1 MLFDSL
7 FSINEQQKAKAWS
20 DFFKELKKD
29 MKEIYNRFGGNA
41 EWTTFLTRFSNDLSR
56 ASNYAEFK
64 TLQSIYSKELE
75 ELQQTIT
82 TDKTQQQLLE
92 QDNIDFE
99 LQSALQNDL
108 KDLEHSRDNKN
119 KDDEE
124 QTIQKSFEQDLD
136 DLQNDNLDLEIK
148 EFINKQDDDKDYQNK
163 EQYEKQLN
171 TETKENIREN
181 SKNSHLIPI
190 TNLKNFLHNRRENFK
205 VTQQDLPSEKQK
217 KYSDKLFKKELLE
230 YAKHNM
236 SAKELQVLAIL
247 VNKKPSAMNTKHK
260 EFLNEVLM
268 TALINNKN
276 LKENGPIK
284 LALTYNIQ
292 NSKANQ
298 TPYSIFNDQKENHI
312 PPLNEEQHKILQNA
326 IANNEI
332 DKRSLG
338 VWKFNGE
345 NQNNL
350 TQNNANVNN
359 MVKNTTSDNLIKDNN
374 IKQNNIIEND
384 NVKNNNDSSFLDD
397 EPIDFNQ
404 GDHSVDF
411 NSKKSVKNNTEK
423 KPLSPKLQAF
433 ENKSKQN
440 IQNALT
446 KSKELKNNQSLAND
460 GMFIPMEMSF

>member
-20 DFFKELKKD
+20 DFFRELKKD

-56 ASNYAEFK
+56 ASNYAEFE

-75 ELQQTIT
+75 ELQQTIA

-92 QDNIDFE
+92 QD
-99 LQSALQNDL
+99 
-108 KDLEHSRDNKN
+108 
-119 KDDEE
+119 EE
-124 QTIQKSFEQDLD
+124 QAIQKSFEQDLD
-136 DLQNDNLDLEIK
+136 DLQNDKLNLEIK
-148 EFINKQDDDKDYQNK
+148 KSINEQDDKDYQNK
-163 EQYEKQLN
+163 EQLS

-205 VTQQDLPSEKQK
+205 ISQQDLPSEKQK
-217 KYSDKLFKKELLE
+217 KYSDQLFKKELLE

-236 SAKELQVLAIL
+236 SAKELQVLAML
-247 VNKKPSAMNTKHK
+247 VNKKPSAMKTKHK
-260 EFLNEVLM
+260 EFLHEVLM

-276 LKENGPIK
+276 LKENDPIK
-284 LALTYNIQ
+284 LALAYNIQ

-298 TPYSIFNDQKENHI
+298 TPYGIFNNQKENHI

-326 IANNEI
+326 IANNEV
-332 DKRSLG
+332 DKRVLG
-338 VWKFNGE
+338 VWKFNSE

-350 TQNNANVNN
+350 TQNNANVNE
-359 MVKNTTSDNLIKDNN
+359 MVKNTTNDNLIKYNS
-374 IKQNNIIEND
+374 IKQNNIIENN
-384 NVKNNNDSSFLDD
+384 NVKNNNDLSFLDD
-397 EPIDFNQ
+397 EPIDFDQ
-404 GDHSVDF
+404 GNHSVDF

-446 KSKELKNNQSLAND
+446 KSKELKNNQRLAND
-460 GMFIPMEMSF
+460 GVSIPMEMSF

>member
-29 MKEIYNRFGGNA
+29 MKEIYNKFGGNA

-56 ASNYAEFK
+56 ASNYAEFE
-64 TLQSIYSKELE
+64 TLKSIYSKELE

-82 TDKTQQQLLE
+82 TSKKQQQLLE

-108 KDLEHSRDNKN
+108 KDL
-119 KDDEE
+119 
-124 QTIQKSFEQDLD
+124 
-136 DLQNDNLDLEIK
+136 
-148 EFINKQDDDKDYQNK
+148 
-163 EQYEKQLN
+163 
-171 TETKENIREN
+171 
-181 SKNSHLIPI
+181 IPI

-205 VTQQDLPSEKQK
+205 ATQQDLPSEKQK

-236 SAKELQVLAIL
+236 SAKELQVLAML
-247 VNKKPSAMNTKHK
+247 VNKKPSAMKTKHK

-276 LKENGPIK
+276 LK
-284 LALTYNIQ
+284 
-292 NSKANQ
+292 
-298 TPYSIFNDQKENHI
+298 FNNQKENHI

-326 IANNEI
+326 IANNEV
-332 DKRSLG
+332 DKRVLG
-338 VWKFNGE
+338 VWKFNSE

-350 TQNNANVNN
+350 TQNNANVNE
-359 MVKNTTSDNLIKDNN
+359 MVKNTTNDSLIKDNN
-374 IKQNNIIEND
+374 IKQNNIIENN
-384 NVKNNNDSSFLDD
+384 NVKNNNDLSFLDD

-404 GDHSVDF
+404 GNHSVDF
-411 NSKKSVKNNTEK
+411 NSKKSVKNNNEK

-460 GMFIPMEMSF
+460 GVSISMEMSF

>member
-20 DFFKELKKD
+20 DFFKQLKKD
-29 MKEIYNRFGGNA
+29 MKEIYNKFGGNA

-56 ASNYAEFK
+56 ASNYAEFE

-92 QDNIDFE
+92 QDNVDFE

-108 KDLEHSRDNKN
+108 KDLEHLS
-119 KDDEE
+119 
-124 QTIQKSFEQDLD
+124 D
-136 DLQNDNLDLEIK
+136 DLQNDKLNLEIK
-148 EFINKQDDDKDYQNK
+148 EFINKQDDKNYQS
-163 EQYEKQLN
+163 EEQLN
-171 TETKENIREN
+171 TETKENIGEN

-190 TNLKNFLHNRRENFK
+190 TNLKNFLHNRRENFRA
-205 VTQQDLPSEKQK
+205 TQQDLPSEKQK

-236 SAKELQVLAIL
+236 SAKELQVLAMM
-247 VNKKPSAMNTKHK
+247 VNKKPSAMKTKHK

-276 LKENGPIK
+276 LKENDPIK
-284 LALTYNIQ
+284 LAITYNIQ

-298 TPYSIFNDQKENHI
+298 TPYGIFNNQKENHI

-326 IANNEI
+326 IANNEV
-332 DKRSLG
+332 DKRVFG
-338 VWKFNGE
+338 VWKFNSE

-350 TQNNANVNN
+350 TQNNANVNE
-359 MVKNTTSDNLIKDNN
+359 MVKNTTNDNLIKDNN
-374 IKQNNIIEND
+374 IKQNNIIDNN
-384 NVKNNNDSSFLDD
+384 NVKNNNDLSFLDD

-404 GDHSVDF
+404 GNHSVDF

-423 KPLSPKLQAF
+423 KPLSPKIQAF

-446 KSKELKNNQSLAND
+446 KSKELKNNQRLAND
-460 GMFIPMEMSF
+460 GVSIPMEMSF

>member
-29 MKEIYNRFGGNA
+29 MKEIYNKFGGNA

-56 ASNYAEFK
+56 ASNYAEFE

-75 ELQQTIT
+75 ELQQTIA

-92 QDNIDFE
+92 QD
-99 LQSALQNDL
+99 
-108 KDLEHSRDNKN
+108 
-119 KDDEE
+119 EE
-124 QTIQKSFEQDLD
+124 QTIQKSFKQDLD
-136 DLQNDNLDLEIK
+136 DLQNDKLNLEIK
-148 EFINKQDDDKDYQNK
+148 EFINKQDDKNYQNK
-163 EQYEKQLN
+163 EQLN

-236 SAKELQVLAIL
+236 SAKELQVLAML
-247 VNKKPSAMNTKHK
+247 VNKKPSAMKTKHK

-276 LKENGPIK
+276 LKENDPIK

-298 TPYSIFNDQKENHI
+298 TPYGIFNDQKENHI
-312 PPLNEEQHKILQNA
+312 LPLNEEQHKILQNA
-326 IANNEI
+326 ITNNEV
-332 DKRSLG
+332 DKRVLG
-338 VWKFNGE
+338 VWKFNSE

-350 TQNNANVNN
+350 TQNNANVNE
-359 MVKNTTSDNLIKDNN
+359 MVKNTTNDKLIKDNS
-374 IKQNNIIEND
+374 IKQNKIIENN
-384 NVKNNNDSSFLDD
+384 NVRNNNDLSFLDD
-397 EPIDFNQ
+397 EPVDFNQ
-404 GDHSVDF
+404 GNHSVDF

-460 GMFIPMEMSF
+460 GVSIPMEMSF

>member
-20 DFFKELKKD
+20 DFFKQLKKD
-29 MKEIYNRFGGNA
+29 MKEIYNKFGGNA

-56 ASNYAEFK
+56 ASNYAEFE

-108 KDLEHSRDNKN
+108 KDLEHLS
-119 KDDEE
+119 
-124 QTIQKSFEQDLD
+124 D
-136 DLQNDNLDLEIK
+136 DLQNDKLNLETK
-148 EFINKQDDDKDYQNK
+148 EFINKQDDKNYQNK
-163 EQYEKQLN
+163 EQLN

-181 SKNSHLIPI
+181 PKNSHLIPI

-205 VTQQDLPSEKQK
+205 ISQQDLPSEKQK
-217 KYSDKLFKKELLE
+217 KYSDQLFKKELLE

-236 SAKELQVLAIL
+236 SAKELQVLAML
-247 VNKKPSAMNTKHK
+247 VNKKPSAMKTKHK
-260 EFLNEVLM
+260 EFLHEVLM

-276 LKENGPIK
+276 LKENDPIK
-284 LALTYNIQ
+284 LALTYNIK
-292 NSKANQ
+292 NSKTNQ
-298 TPYSIFNDQKENHI
+298 TPYSIFNNQKENHI

-326 IANNEI
+326 IINNEV
-332 DKRSLG
+332 DKRALG

-350 TQNNANVNN
+350 TQNNANVNE
-359 MVKNTTSDNLIKDNN
+359 MVKNTTNDNLIKDNS
-374 IKQNNIIEND
+374 IKQNNIIDNN
-384 NVKNNNDSSFLDD
+384 NVKNNNDLSFLDD
-397 EPIDFNQ
+397 EPVDFNQ
-404 GDHSVDF
+404 GNHSVDF

-460 GMFIPMEMSF
+460 GVSIPMEMSF

>member
-29 MKEIYNRFGGNA
+29 MKEIYNKFGGNA

-56 ASNYAEFK
+56 ASNYAEFE

-75 ELQQTIT
+75 ELQQTIA

-92 QDNIDFE
+92 QD
-99 LQSALQNDL
+99 
-108 KDLEHSRDNKN
+108 
-119 KDDEE
+119 EE
-124 QTIQKSFEQDLD
+124 QAIQKSFEQDLD
-136 DLQNDNLDLEIK
+136 DLQNDKLNLEIK
-148 EFINKQDDDKDYQNK
+148 KSINEQDDKDYQHK
-163 EQYEKQLN
+163 EQYKEQLN
-171 TETKENIREN
+171 TEIKENIREN

-205 VTQQDLPSEKQK
+205 ISQQDLPSEKQK
-217 KYSDKLFKKELLE
+217 KYSDQLFKKELLE

-236 SAKELQVLAIL
+236 SAKELQVLAML
-247 VNKKPSAMNTKHK
+247 VNKKPSAMKTKHK
-260 EFLNEVLM
+260 EFLHEVLM

-276 LKENGPIK
+276 LKENDPIK
-284 LALTYNIQ
+284 LALAYNIQ
-292 NSKANQ
+292 NSKSNQ
-298 TPYSIFNDQKENHI
+298 TSYSIFNNQKGNHI

-326 IANNEI
+326 IVNNEV
-332 DKRSLG
+332 DKRALG
-338 VWKFNGE
+338 IWKFNSE

-350 TQNNANVNN
+350 TQNNANVNE
-359 MVKNTTSDNLIKDNN
+359 MVKNTTNDNLIKDNS
-374 IKQNNIIEND
+374 IKQNNIIENN
-384 NVKNNNDSSFLDD
+384 NVKNNNDLSFLDD
-397 EPIDFNQ
+397 EPVDFNQ
-404 GDHSVDF
+404 GNHSVDF

-433 ENKSKQN
+433 ENKSKQD

-446 KSKELKNNQSLAND
+446 KSKELKNNQRLAND
-460 GMFIPMEMSF
+460 GVSIPMEMSF

>member
-7 FSINEQQKAKAWS
+7 FSINEQQKAKAWN
-20 DFFKELKKD
+20 DFFRELKKD
-29 MKEIYNRFGGNA
+29 MKEIYNKFGGNA

-56 ASNYAEFK
+56 ASNYAEFE

-75 ELQQTIT
+75 ELQQTIA

-92 QDNIDFE
+92 QD
-99 LQSALQNDL
+99 
-108 KDLEHSRDNKN
+108 
-119 KDDEE
+119 EE
-124 QTIQKSFEQDLD
+124 QAIQKSFEQDLD
-136 DLQNDNLDLEIK
+136 DLQNDKLNLEIK
-148 EFINKQDDDKDYQNK
+148 KSINEQDDKDYQNK
-163 EQYEKQLN
+163 EQLN
-171 TETKENIREN
+171 TEIKENIRKN
-181 SKNSHLIPI
+181 PKNSHLIPI
-190 TNLKNFLHNRRENFK
+190 TNLKNFLHNRRESFK
-205 VTQQDLPSEKQK
+205 ISQQDLPSEKQK
-217 KYSDKLFKKELLE
+217 KYSDQLFKKELLE

-236 SAKELQVLAIL
+236 SAKELQVLAML
-247 VNKKPSAMNTKHK
+247 VNKKPSAMKTKHK
-260 EFLNEVLM
+260 EFLHEVLM

-276 LKENGPIK
+276 LKENDPIK

-298 TPYSIFNDQKENHI
+298 TPYGIFNNQKENHI

-326 IANNEI
+326 IANNEV
-332 DKRSLG
+332 DKRALG
-338 VWKFNGE
+338 VWKFNSE

-350 TQNNANVNN
+350 TQNNANVNE
-359 MVKNTTSDNLIKDNN
+359 MVKNTTNDNLIKDNN
-374 IKQNNIIEND
+374 IKQNNIIDNN
-384 NVKNNNDSSFLDD
+384 NVKNNNDLSFLDD

-404 GDHSVDF
+404 GNHSVDF
-411 NSKKSVKNNTEK
+411 NGKKSVKNNTEK

-460 GMFIPMEMSF
+460 GVSIPMEMSF

>member
-7 FSINEQQKAKAWS
+7 FSVNEQQKAKAWS
-20 DFFKELKKD
+20 DFFKQLKKD
-29 MKEIYNRFGGNA
+29 MKEIYNKFGGNA

-56 ASNYAEFK
+56 ASNYAEFE

-82 TDKTQQQLLE
+82 TDKMQQQLLE

-108 KDLEHSRDNKN
+108 KDLEHLS
-119 KDDEE
+119 
-124 QTIQKSFEQDLD
+124 D
-136 DLQNDNLDLEIK
+136 DLQNDKLNLEIK
-148 EFINKQDDDKDYQNK
+148 EFINKQDDKNYQNK
-163 EQYEKQLN
+163 EQLN

-236 SAKELQVLAIL
+236 SAKELQVLAML
-247 VNKKPSAMNTKHK
+247 VNKKPSAMKIKHK

-276 LKENGPIK
+276 LKENDPIK
-284 LALTYNIQ
+284 LAITYNIQ

-298 TPYSIFNDQKENHI
+298 TPYGIFNNQKENHI

-326 IANNEI
+326 IANNEV
-332 DKRSLG
+332 DKRVLG
-338 VWKFNGE
+338 VWKFNSE

-350 TQNNANVNN
+350 TQNNANVNE
-359 MVKNTTSDNLIKDNN
+359 MVK
-374 IKQNNIIEND
+374 
-384 NVKNNNDSSFLDD
+384 NVKNNNDLSFLDD

-404 GDHSVDF
+404 GNHSVDF

-446 KSKELKNNQSLAND
+446 KSKELKNNQSLANN
-460 GMFIPMEMSF
+460 GVSIPMEMSF

>member
-20 DFFKELKKD
+20 DFFRELKKD

-56 ASNYAEFK
+56 ASNYAEFE

-92 QDNIDFE
+92 QD
-99 LQSALQNDL
+99 
-108 KDLEHSRDNKN
+108 
-119 KDDEE
+119 EE
-124 QTIQKSFEQDLD
+124 QAIQKSFEQDLD
-136 DLQNDNLDLEIK
+136 DLQNDKLNLEIK
-148 EFINKQDDDKDYQNK
+148 ESINKQDDKDYQYK
-163 EQYEKQLN
+163 EQLN
-171 TETKENIREN
+171 TEIKENIREN

-205 VTQQDLPSEKQK
+205 VSQQDLPSEKQK
-217 KYSDKLFKKELLE
+217 KYSDQLFKKELLE

-236 SAKELQVLAIL
+236 SAKELQVLAML
-247 VNKKPSAMNTKHK
+247 VNKKPSAMKTKHK
-260 EFLNEVLM
+260 EFLHEVLM
-268 TALINNKN
+268 AALINNKN
-276 LKENGPIK
+276 LKENDPIK

-292 NSKANQ
+292 NSKTNQ
-298 TPYSIFNDQKENHI
+298 TPCRIFNNQKENHI

-326 IANNEI
+326 IANNEV
-332 DKRSLG
+332 DKRALG
-338 VWKFNGE
+338 VWKFNSE

-350 TQNNANVNN
+350 TQNNANVNE
-359 MVKNTTSDNLIKDNN
+359 MVKNTTNDNLIKDNN
-374 IKQNNIIEND
+374 IKQNNIIENN
-384 NVKNNNDSSFLDD
+384 NVKNNNDLSFLDD

-404 GDHSVDF
+404 GNHSVDF
-411 NSKKSVKNNTEK
+411 NNKKSVKNNTEK

-433 ENKSKQN
+433 ESKSKQN

-446 KSKELKNNQSLAND
+446 KSKELKNNQSLLND
-460 GMFIPMEMSF
+460 GVSIPMEMSF

>member
-20 DFFKELKKD
+20 DFFRELKKD
-29 MKEIYNRFGGNA
+29 MKEIYNKFGGNA

-56 ASNYAEFK
+56 ASNYAEFE

-75 ELQQTIT
+75 ELQQTIA

-92 QDNIDFE
+92 QD
-99 LQSALQNDL
+99 
-108 KDLEHSRDNKN
+108 
-119 KDDEE
+119 EE
-124 QTIQKSFEQDLD
+124 QAIQKSFEQDLD
-136 DLQNDNLDLEIK
+136 DLQNDKLNLEIK
-148 EFINKQDDDKDYQNK
+148 ESINEQDDKDYQNK
-163 EQYEKQLN
+163 EQLS

-205 VTQQDLPSEKQK
+205 VSQQDLPSEKQK
-217 KYSDKLFKKELLE
+217 KYSDQLFKKELLE

-236 SAKELQVLAIL
+236 SAKELQVLAML
-247 VNKKPSAMNTKHK
+247 VNKKPSAMKTKHK
-260 EFLNEVLM
+260 EFLHEVLM

-276 LKENGPIK
+276 LKENDPIK

-298 TPYSIFNDQKENHI
+298 TPYSIFNNQKENHI

-326 IANNEI
+326 IANNEV
-332 DKRSLG
+332 DKRALG
-338 VWKFNGE
+338 VWKFNSE

-350 TQNNANVNN
+350 TQNNANINE
-359 MVKNTTSDNLIKDNN
+359 MVKNTTNDNLIKDNS
-374 IKQNNIIEND
+374 IKQNNIIENN
-384 NVKNNNDSSFLDD
+384 NVKNNNDLSFLDD
-397 EPIDFNQ
+397 EPVDFNQ
-404 GDHSVDF
+404 GNHSVDF

-446 KSKELKNNQSLAND
+446 KSKELKNNQRLAND
-460 GMFIPMEMSF
+460 GVSIPMEMSF

>member
-29 MKEIYNRFGGNA
+29 MKEIYNKFGGNA
-41 EWTTFLTRFSNDLSR
+41 EWTTFLTRLSNDLSR
-56 ASNYAEFK
+56 ASNYAEFE

-92 QDNIDFE
+92 QD
-99 LQSALQNDL
+99 
-108 KDLEHSRDNKN
+108 
-119 KDDEE
+119 EE
-124 QTIQKSFEQDLD
+124 QAIQKSFEQDLD
-136 DLQNDNLDLEIK
+136 DLQNDKLNLEIK
-148 EFINKQDDDKDYQNK
+148 KSINEQDDKNYQNK
-163 EQYEKQLN
+163 EQLN

-205 VTQQDLPSEKQK
+205 ISQQDLPSEKQK
-217 KYSDKLFKKELLE
+217 KYSDQLFKKELLE

-236 SAKELQVLAIL
+236 SAKELQVLAML
-247 VNKKPSAMNTKHK
+247 VNKKPSAMKTKHK
-260 EFLNEVLM
+260 EFLHEVLM

-276 LKENGPIK
+276 LKENDPIK

-292 NSKANQ
+292 NSKTNQ
-298 TPYSIFNDQKENHI
+298 TPYSIFNNQKENHI

-326 IANNEI
+326 IANNEV
-332 DKRSLG
+332 DKRALG
-338 VWKFNGE
+338 VWKFNSE

-350 TQNNANVNN
+350 TQNNSNVNE
-359 MVKNTTSDNLIKDNN
+359 MVTNTTNDNLIKDNS
-374 IKQNNIIEND
+374 IKQNNIIDNN
-384 NVKNNNDSSFLDD
+384 NVKNNNDLSFLDD

-404 GDHSVDF
+404 GNHSVDF

-446 KSKELKNNQSLAND
+446 KSKELKNNQRLAND
-460 GMFIPMEMSF
+460 GVSIPMEMSF

>member
-29 MKEIYNRFGGNA
+29 MKEIYNKFGGNA

-56 ASNYAEFK
+56 ASNYAEFE

-75 ELQQTIT
+75 ELQQTIA

-92 QDNIDFE
+92 QD
-99 LQSALQNDL
+99 
-108 KDLEHSRDNKN
+108 
-119 KDDEE
+119 EE
-124 QTIQKSFEQDLD
+124 QAIQKSFKQDLD
-136 DLQNDNLDLEIK
+136 DLQNDKLNLEIK
-148 EFINKQDDDKDYQNK
+148 KSINEQDDKDYQNK
-163 EQYEKQLN
+163 EQLS

-205 VTQQDLPSEKQK
+205 ISQQDLPSEKQK
-217 KYSDKLFKKELLE
+217 KYSDRLFKKELLE

-236 SAKELQVLAIL
+236 SAKELQVLAML

-260 EFLNEVLM
+260 EFLHEVLM

-276 LKENGPIK
+276 LKENDPIK
-284 LALTYNIQ
+284 LALTYNIK
-292 NSKANQ
+292 NSKTNQ
-298 TPYSIFNDQKENHI
+298 TPYSIFNNQKENHI

-326 IANNEI
+326 IANNEV
-332 DKRSLG
+332 DKRALG
-338 VWKFNGE
+338 VWKFNSE

-350 TQNNANVNN
+350 TQNNANVNE
-359 MVKNTTSDNLIKDNN
+359 MVTNTTNDNLIKDNN
-374 IKQNNIIEND
+374 IKQNNIIENN
-384 NVKNNNDSSFLDD
+384 NVKNNNDLSFLDD
-397 EPIDFNQ
+397 EPVDFNQ
-404 GDHSVDF
+404 GNHSVDF

-433 ENKSKQN
+433 ENKSKQD

-446 KSKELKNNQSLAND
+446 KSKELKNNQRLAND
-460 GMFIPMEMSF
+460 GVSIPMEMSF

>member
-20 DFFKELKKD
+20 DFFRELKKD

-56 ASNYAEFK
+56 ASNYAEFE

-75 ELQQTIT
+75 ELQQTIA

-92 QDNIDFE
+92 QD
-99 LQSALQNDL
+99 
-108 KDLEHSRDNKN
+108 K
-119 KDDEE
+119 E

-136 DLQNDNLDLEIK
+136 DLQNDKLNLEIK
-148 EFINKQDDDKDYQNK
+148 ESINKKDDKDYQYK
-163 EQYEKQLN
+163 EQYKEQLN

-181 SKNSHLIPI
+181 PKNSHLIPI

-205 VTQQDLPSEKQK
+205 VSQQDLPSEKQK

-247 VNKKPSAMNTKHK
+247 VNKRPSAMNTKHK

-276 LKENGPIK
+276 LKENDPIK

-298 TPYSIFNDQKENHI
+298 TPYGIFNDQKENHI

-326 IANNEI
+326 ITNNEV
-332 DKRSLG
+332 DKRVLG
-338 VWKFNGE
+338 VWKFNSE

-350 TQNNANVNN
+350 TQNNANVNE
-359 MVKNTTSDNLIKDNN
+359 MVKNTTNDNLIKDNN
-374 IKQNNIIEND
+374 IKQNNIIDNN
-384 NVKNNNDSSFLDD
+384 NVKNNNDLSFLDD

-404 GDHSVDF
+404 GNHSVDF
-411 NSKKSVKNNTEK
+411 NSKKSVKSNTEK

-446 KSKELKNNQSLAND
+446 KSKGLKNNQRLAND
-460 GMFIPMEMSF
+460 GVSIPMEMSF

>member
-1 MLFDSL
+1 MLFDRL

-29 MKEIYNRFGGNA
+29 MKEIYNKFGGNA

-56 ASNYAEFK
+56 ASNYAEFE
-64 TLQSIYSKELE
+64 TLKSIYSKELE

-108 KDLEHSRDNKN
+108 KDLEHLSDNKD

-124 QTIQKSFEQDLD
+124 QTIQKSFEQDLE
-136 DLQNDNLDLEIK
+136 DLQNDKLNLEIT
-148 EFINKQDDDKDYQNK
+148 EPINKQDDKNYQNK
-163 EQYEKQLN
+163 EQLN

-205 VTQQDLPSEKQK
+205 ATQQDLPSEKQK
-217 KYSDKLFKKELLE
+217 KYSDRLFKKELLE

-236 SAKELQVLAIL
+236 SAKELQVLAML

-276 LKENGPIK
+276 LKENDPIK
-284 LALTYNIQ
+284 LALTYN
-292 NSKANQ
+292 
-298 TPYSIFNDQKENHI
+298 FNDQKENHI

-332 DKRSLG
+332 DKRALG
-338 VWKFNGE
+338 VWKFNSE

-350 TQNNANVNN
+350 TQNNANVNE
-359 MVKNTTSDNLIKDNN
+359 MVKNTTNDNLIKDNN
-374 IKQNNIIEND
+374 IKQNNIID
-384 NVKNNNDSSFLDD
+384 NNNAKNNNDLSFLDD

-404 GDHSVDF
+404 GNHSVDF
-411 NSKKSVKNNTEK
+411 NGKKSVKNNTEK

-446 KSKELKNNQSLAND
+446 KSKELKNNQRLAND
-460 GMFIPMEMSF
+460 GVSIPMEMNF

>member
-20 DFFKELKKD
+20 DFFRELKKD

-56 ASNYAEFK
+56 ASNYAEFE

-75 ELQQTIT
+75 ELQQTIA

-92 QDNIDFE
+92 QDSIDFE

-108 KDLEHSRDNKN
+108 KDLDHLSDNKN
-119 KDDEE
+119 KDD
-124 QTIQKSFEQDLD
+124 
-136 DLQNDNLDLEIK
+136 
-148 EFINKQDDDKDYQNK
+148 KDYQYK
-163 EQYEKQLN
+163 EQYKEQLSA
-171 TETKENIREN
+171 ETKENIREN
-181 SKNSHLIPI
+181 PKNSHLIPI

-205 VTQQDLPSEKQK
+205 ILQQDLPSEKQK

-236 SAKELQVLAIL
+236 SAKELQVLAML
-247 VNKKPSAMNTKHK
+247 VNKKPSAMKTKHK
-260 EFLNEVLM
+260 EFLHEVLII
-268 TALINNKN
+268 ALINNKN
-276 LKENGPIK
+276 LKENDPIK
-284 LALTYNIQ
+284 LALAYNIQ
-292 NSKANQ
+292 NSKSNQ
-298 TPYSIFNDQKENHI
+298 TPYSIFNNQKENHI

-326 IANNEI
+326 IVNNEV
-332 DKRSLG
+332 DKRVLG

-350 TQNNANVNN
+350 TQNNANVNE
-359 MVKNTTSDNLIKDNN
+359 MVKNTTNDNLIKGNN
-374 IKQNNIIEND
+374 IKQNNIIDNN
-384 NVKNNNDSSFLDD
+384 NVKNNNDLSFLDD

-404 GDHSVDF
+404 GNHSVDF
-411 NSKKSVKNNTEK
+411 NGKKSVKNNTEK

-446 KSKELKNNQSLAND
+446 KSKELKNNQRLAND
-460 GMFIPMEMSF
+460 GVSILMEMSF

>member
-20 DFFKELKKD
+20 DFFKQLKKD
-29 MKEIYNRFGGNA
+29 MKEIYNKFGGNA

-56 ASNYAEFK
+56 ASNYAEFE

-75 ELQQTIT
+75 ELQQAIT

-108 KDLEHSRDNKN
+108 KDLEHLS
-119 KDDEE
+119 
-124 QTIQKSFEQDLD
+124 D
-136 DLQNDNLDLEIK
+136 DLQNDKLNLEIK
-148 EFINKQDDDKDYQNK
+148 EFINKQDDKNYQNK
-163 EQYEKQLN
+163 EQLN

-236 SAKELQVLAIL
+236 SAKELQVLAML

-276 LKENGPIK
+276 LKENDPIK

-298 TPYSIFNDQKENHI
+298 TLYGIFNNQKENHI

-326 IANNEI
+326 IANNEV
-332 DKRSLG
+332 DKRVLG
-338 VWKFNGE
+338 VWKFNSE

-350 TQNNANVNN
+350 TQNNANVNE
-359 MVKNTTSDNLIKDNN
+359 MVKNTTNDNLIKNNN
-374 IKQNNIIEND
+374 IKQNNIIDNN
-384 NVKNNNDSSFLDD
+384 NVKNNNDLSFLDD

-404 GDHSVDF
+404 GNHSVDF

-460 GMFIPMEMSF
+460 GVSIPMEMSF

>member
-20 DFFKELKKD
+20 DFFRELKKD

-56 ASNYAEFK
+56 ASNYAEFE

-75 ELQQTIT
+75 ELQQTIA

-92 QDNIDFE
+92 QD
-99 LQSALQNDL
+99 
-108 KDLEHSRDNKN
+108 
-119 KDDEE
+119 EE
-124 QTIQKSFEQDLD
+124 QAIQKSFEQDLD
-136 DLQNDNLDLEIK
+136 DLQNDKLNLEIK
-148 EFINKQDDDKDYQNK
+148 ESINKQDDKNYQYK
-163 EQYEKQLN
+163 EQLS

-181 SKNSHLIPI
+181 PKNSHLIPT

-205 VTQQDLPSEKQK
+205 ISQQDLPSEKQK
-217 KYSDKLFKKELLE
+217 KYSDQLFKKELLE

-236 SAKELQVLAIL
+236 SAKELQVLAML
-247 VNKKPSAMNTKHK
+247 VNKRPSAMKTKHK
-260 EFLNEVLM
+260 EFLHEVLM

-276 LKENGPIK
+276 LKENDPIK

-292 NSKANQ
+292 NSKTNQ
-298 TPYSIFNDQKENHI
+298 TPYNIFNNQKENHI

-326 IANNEI
+326 IINNEV
-332 DKRSLG
+332 DKRALG

-350 TQNNANVNN
+350 TQNNANVNE
-359 MVKNTTSDNLIKDNN
+359 MVKNTTNDNLIKDNS
-374 IKQNNIIEND
+374 IKQNNIIENN
-384 NVKNNNDSSFLDD
+384 NVKNNNDLSFLDD
-397 EPIDFNQ
+397 EPVDFNQ
-404 GDHSVDF
+404 GNHSVDF

-446 KSKELKNNQSLAND
+446 KSKELKNNQRLAND
-460 GMFIPMEMSF
+460 GVSIPMEMSF

>member
-20 DFFKELKKD
+20 DFFRELKKD

-56 ASNYAEFK
+56 ASNYAEFE

-75 ELQQTIT
+75 ELQQTIA

-92 QDNIDFE
+92 QD
-99 LQSALQNDL
+99 
-108 KDLEHSRDNKN
+108 
-119 KDDEE
+119 EE
-124 QTIQKSFEQDLD
+124 QAIQKSFEQDLD
-136 DLQNDNLDLEIK
+136 DLQNDKLNLEIK
-148 EFINKQDDDKDYQNK
+148 ESINKQDDKDYQYK
-163 EQYEKQLN
+163 EQYKEQLN
-171 TETKENIREN
+171 TEIKENIREN

-205 VTQQDLPSEKQK
+205 ISQQDLPSEKQK
-217 KYSDKLFKKELLE
+217 KYSDQLFKKELLE

-236 SAKELQVLAIL
+236 SAKELQVLAML
-247 VNKKPSAMNTKHK
+247 VNKEPSAMKTKHK
-260 EFLNEVLM
+260 EFLHEVLM

-276 LKENGPIK
+276 LKENDPIK
-284 LALTYNIQ
+284 LALAYNIQ
-292 NSKANQ
+292 NSKSNQ
-298 TPYSIFNDQKENHI
+298 TSYSIFNNQKENHI

-326 IANNEI
+326 IINNEV
-332 DKRSLG
+332 DKRALG

-350 TQNNANVNN
+350 TQNNANVNE
-359 MVKNTTSDNLIKDNN
+359 MVKNTTNDNLIKDNS
-374 IKQNNIIEND
+374 IKQNNIIENN
-384 NVKNNNDSSFLDD
+384 NVKNNNDLSFLDD
-397 EPIDFNQ
+397 EPVDFNQ
-404 GDHSVDF
+404 GNHSVDF

-446 KSKELKNNQSLAND
+446 KARELKNNQSLAND
-460 GMFIPMEMSF
+460 GVSIPMEMNF

>member
-29 MKEIYNRFGGNA
+29 MKEIYNKFGGNA

-56 ASNYAEFK
+56 ASNYAEFE

-82 TDKTQQQLLE
+82 TDKTQQQHLE
-92 QDNIDFE
+92 QD
-99 LQSALQNDL
+99 
-108 KDLEHSRDNKN
+108 
-119 KDDEE
+119 EE
-124 QTIQKSFEQDLD
+124 QAIQKSFEQDLD
-136 DLQNDNLDLEIK
+136 DLQNDKLNLEIK
-148 EFINKQDDDKDYQNK
+148 EFINKQDDKNHQNK
-163 EQYEKQLN
+163 EQLN

-205 VTQQDLPSEKQK
+205 ATQQDLPSEKQK

-236 SAKELQVLAIL
+236 SAKELQVLAML
-247 VNKKPSAMNTKHK
+247 VNKKPSAMKTKHK

-276 LKENGPIK
+276 LKENDPIK

-298 TPYSIFNDQKENHI
+298 TPYGIFNDQKENHI

-326 IANNEI
+326 IANNEV
-332 DKRSLG
+332 DKRVLG
-338 VWKFNGE
+338 VWKFNSE

-350 TQNNANVNN
+350 TQNNANANEI
-359 MVKNTTSDNLIKDNN
+359 VKNTTNDNLIKGNN
-374 IKQNNIIEND
+374 IKQNNIIDNN
-384 NVKNNNDSSFLDD
+384 NVKNNNDLSFLDD
-397 EPIDFNQ
+397 EPVDFNQ
-404 GDHSVDF
+404 GNHSVDF

-446 KSKELKNNQSLAND
+446 KSKELKNNQRLAND
-460 GMFIPMEMSF
+460 GMSIPMEMSF

>member
-20 DFFKELKKD
+20 DFFRELKKD

-56 ASNYAEFK
+56 ASNYAEFE

-75 ELQQTIT
+75 ELQQTIA

-92 QDNIDFE
+92 QD
-99 LQSALQNDL
+99 
-108 KDLEHSRDNKN
+108 K
-119 KDDEE
+119 E

-136 DLQNDNLDLEIK
+136 DLQNDKLNLEIK
-148 EFINKQDDDKDYQNK
+148 ESINKKDDKDYQYK
-163 EQYEKQLN
+163 EQYKEQLN

-181 SKNSHLIPI
+181 PKNSHLIPI

-205 VTQQDLPSEKQK
+205 VSQQDLPSEKQK

-247 VNKKPSAMNTKHK
+247 VNKRPSAMNTKHK

-276 LKENGPIK
+276 LKENDPIK

-298 TPYSIFNDQKENHI
+298 TPYGIFNDQKENHI

-326 IANNEI
+326 ITNNEV
-332 DKRSLG
+332 DKRVLG
-338 VWKFNGE
+338 VWKFNSE

-350 TQNNANVNN
+350 TQNNANVNE
-359 MVKNTTSDNLIKDNN
+359 MVKNTTNDNLIKDNN
-374 IKQNNIIEND
+374 IKQNNIIDNN
-384 NVKNNNDSSFLDD
+384 NVKNNNDLSFLDD

-404 GDHSVDF
+404 GNHSVDF
-411 NSKKSVKNNTEK
+411 NSKKSVKSNTEK

-446 KSKELKNNQSLAND
+446 KSKELKNNQRLAND
-460 GMFIPMEMSF
+460 GVSIPMEMSF

>member
-20 DFFKELKKD
+20 DFFRELKKD
-29 MKEIYNRFGGNA
+29 MKEIYNKFGGNA

-56 ASNYAEFK
+56 TSNYAEFE

-75 ELQQTIT
+75 ELQQTIA
-82 TDKTQQQLLE
+82 TDKTQQQHLDHLS
-92 QDNIDFE
+92 N
-99 LQSALQNDL
+99 
-108 KDLEHSRDNKN
+108 NKN

-124 QTIQKSFEQDLD
+124 QAIQKSFEQDLD
-136 DLQNDNLDLEIK
+136 DLQNDKLNLEIK
-148 EFINKQDDDKDYQNK
+148 ESINKQDDKNYQYK
-163 EQYEKQLN
+163 EQLS

-181 SKNSHLIPI
+181 PKNSHLIPI

-205 VTQQDLPSEKQK
+205 FSQQDLPSEKQK
-217 KYSDKLFKKELLE
+217 KYSDQLFKKELLE

-236 SAKELQVLAIL
+236 SAKELQVLAML
-247 VNKKPSAMNTKHK
+247 VNKKPSAMNIKHK
-260 EFLNEVLM
+260 EFLNEVLII
-268 TALINNKN
+268 ALINNKN
-276 LKENGPIK
+276 LKENDPIK
-284 LALTYNIQ
+284 LALAYNIQ
-292 NSKANQ
+292 NSKTNQ
-298 TPYSIFNDQKENHI
+298 TPYSIFNNQKGNHI

-326 IANNEI
+326 IVNNEV
-332 DKRSLG
+332 DKRALG

-350 TQNNANVNN
+350 TQNNTNE
-359 MVKNTTSDNLIKDNN
+359 MVKNTTNNNLIKGNN
-374 IKQNNIIEND
+374 IKQNNIIDNN
-384 NVKNNNDSSFLDD
+384 NVKNNNDLSFLDD

-404 GDHSVDF
+404 GNHSVDF

-446 KSKELKNNQSLAND
+446 KSKESKNNQSLSND
-460 GMFIPMEMSF
+460 DVSIPMEMSF

>member
-20 DFFKELKKD
+20 DFFRELKKD

-56 ASNYAEFK
+56 ASNYAEFE
-64 TLQSIYSKELE
+64 TLQSIYSKEFE
-75 ELQQTIT
+75 ELQQTIA

-92 QDNIDFE
+92 QD
-99 LQSALQNDL
+99 
-108 KDLEHSRDNKN
+108 
-119 KDDEE
+119 EE
-124 QTIQKSFEQDLD
+124 QTIQKSFKQDLD
-136 DLQNDNLDLEIK
+136 DLQNDKLNLEIK
-148 EFINKQDDDKDYQNK
+148 ESINEQDDKDYQNK
-163 EQYEKQLN
+163 EQLS

-181 SKNSHLIPI
+181 FKNSHLIPI

-205 VTQQDLPSEKQK
+205 VSQQDLPSEKQK
-217 KYSDKLFKKELLE
+217 KYSDQLFKKELLE

-236 SAKELQVLAIL
+236 SAKELQVLAML
-247 VNKKPSAMNTKHK
+247 VNKKPSAMKTKHK
-260 EFLNEVLM
+260 EFLHEVLM

-276 LKENGPIK
+276 LKENDPIK

-292 NSKANQ
+292 NSKTNQ
-298 TPYSIFNDQKENHI
+298 TPYSIFNNQKENHI

-326 IANNEI
+326 IANNEV
-332 DKRSLG
+332 DKRALG
-338 VWKFNGE
+338 VWKFNSE

-350 TQNNANVNN
+350 TQNNANVNE
-359 MVKNTTSDNLIKDNN
+359 MVKNTTNDNLIKDNN
-374 IKQNNIIEND
+374 IKQNNIIDNN
-384 NVKNNNDSSFLDD
+384 NVKNNNDLSFLDD

-404 GDHSVDF
+404 GNHSVDF

-446 KSKELKNNQSLAND
+446 KSKELKNNQRLAND
-460 GMFIPMEMSF
+460 GVSIPMEMSF

>member
-20 DFFKELKKD
+20 DFFRELKKD
-29 MKEIYNRFGGNA
+29 MKEIYHKFGGNA

-56 ASNYAEFK
+56 ASNYAEFE

-75 ELQQTIT
+75 ELQQTIA

-108 KDLEHSRDNKN
+108 KDLDHLS
-119 KDDEE
+119 
-124 QTIQKSFEQDLD
+124 D
-136 DLQNDNLDLEIK
+136 DLQNDKLNLENK
-148 EFINKQDDDKDYQNK
+148 EFINKQDDKNYQNK
-163 EQYEKQLN
+163 EQLN

-205 VTQQDLPSEKQK
+205 VAQQDLPSEKQK

-236 SAKELQVLAIL
+236 SAKELQVLAML
-247 VNKKPSAMNTKHK
+247 VNKKPSAMKTKHK

-276 LKENGPIK
+276 LKENDPIK

-298 TPYSIFNDQKENHI
+298 TPYGIFNNQKENHI

-326 IANNEI
+326 IANNEV
-332 DKRSLG
+332 DKRVLG
-338 VWKFNGE
+338 VWKFNSE

-350 TQNNANVNN
+350 TQNNTNVNE
-359 MVKNTTSDNLIKDNN
+359 MVKNTTNDNLIKDNN
-374 IKQNNIIEND
+374 IKQNNIIDNN
-384 NVKNNNDSSFLDD
+384 NVKNNNDLSFLDD

-404 GDHSVDF
+404 GNHSVDF

-460 GMFIPMEMSF
+460 GVSIPMEMSF

>member
-20 DFFKELKKD
+20 DFFRELKKD
-29 MKEIYNRFGGNA
+29 MKEIYNKFGGNA

-56 ASNYAEFK
+56 ASNYAEFE

-75 ELQQTIT
+75 ELQQTIA

-92 QDNIDFE
+92 QD
-99 LQSALQNDL
+99 
-108 KDLEHSRDNKN
+108 
-119 KDDEE
+119 EE
-124 QTIQKSFEQDLD
+124 QAIQKSFEQDLD
-136 DLQNDNLDLEIK
+136 DLQNDKLNLEIK
-148 EFINKQDDDKDYQNK
+148 EFINKQDDKNHQNK
-163 EQYEKQLN
+163 EQLN

-205 VTQQDLPSEKQK
+205 ATQQDLPSEKQK

-236 SAKELQVLAIL
+236 SAKELQVLAML
-247 VNKKPSAMNTKHK
+247 VNKKPSAMKTKHK

-268 TALINNKN
+268 AALINNKN
-276 LKENGPIK
+276 LKENDPIK

-292 NSKANQ
+292 NSKVNQ
-298 TPYSIFNDQKENHI
+298 TPYGIFNNQKENHI

-326 IANNEI
+326 IANNEV
-332 DKRSLG
+332 DKRALG
-338 VWKFNGE
+338 VWKFNSE

-350 TQNNANVNN
+350 TQNNANVNE
-359 MVKNTTSDNLIKDNN
+359 MVKNTTNDNLIKDNS
-374 IKQNNIIEND
+374 IKKNNIIENN
-384 NVKNNNDSSFLDD
+384 NVKNNNDLSFLDD
-397 EPIDFNQ
+397 EPVDFNQ
-404 GDHSVDF
+404 GNHSVDF

-460 GMFIPMEMSF
+460 GVSIPMEMSF

>member
-29 MKEIYNRFGGNA
+29 MKEIYNKFGGNA

-56 ASNYAEFK
+56 ASNYAEFE

-75 ELQQTIT
+75 ELQQIIA

-92 QDNIDFE
+92 QD
-99 LQSALQNDL
+99 
-108 KDLEHSRDNKN
+108 
-119 KDDEE
+119 EE
-124 QTIQKSFEQDLD
+124 QAIQKSFEQDLD
-136 DLQNDNLDLEIK
+136 DLQNNKLNLEIK
-148 EFINKQDDDKDYQNK
+148 KSINEQDDKDYQNK
-163 EQYEKQLN
+163 EQLS

-181 SKNSHLIPI
+181 PKNSHLIPI

-205 VTQQDLPSEKQK
+205 ISQQDLSSEKQK
-217 KYSDKLFKKELLE
+217 KYSDQLFKKELLE

-236 SAKELQVLAIL
+236 SAKELQVLAML
-247 VNKKPSAMNTKHK
+247 VNKKPSAMKTKHK
-260 EFLNEVLM
+260 EFLHEVLM

-276 LKENGPIK
+276 LKENDPIK
-284 LALTYNIQ
+284 LALTYNIK
-292 NSKANQ
+292 NSKTNQ
-298 TPYSIFNDQKENHI
+298 TPYSIFNNQKGNHI

-326 IANNEI
+326 IANNEV
-332 DKRSLG
+332 DKRALG
-338 VWKFNGE
+338 VWKFNSE

-350 TQNNANVNN
+350 TQNNANVNE
-359 MVKNTTSDNLIKDNN
+359 MVKNNTNDNLIKDNS
-374 IKQNNIIEND
+374 IKQNNIIENN
-384 NVKNNNDSSFLDD
+384 NVKNNNDLSFLDD
-397 EPIDFNQ
+397 EPVDFNQ
-404 GDHSVDF
+404 GNHSVDF

-446 KSKELKNNQSLAND
+446 KSKELKNNQRLAND
-460 GMFIPMEMSF
+460 GMSIPMEMSF

>member
-20 DFFKELKKD
+20 DFFKQLKKD
-29 MKEIYNRFGGNA
+29 MKEIYDKFGGNA

-56 ASNYAEFK
+56 ASNYAEFE

-82 TDKTQQQLLE
+82 ADKTQQQLLE

-108 KDLEHSRDNKN
+108 KDLEHLSDG
-119 KDDEE
+119 
-124 QTIQKSFEQDLD
+124 
-136 DLQNDNLDLEIK
+136 LQNDKLNLEIK
-148 EFINKQDDDKDYQNK
+148 EFINKQDDKNYQNK
-163 EQYEKQLN
+163 EQLN

-236 SAKELQVLAIL
+236 SAKELQVLAML

-276 LKENGPIK
+276 LKENDPIK

-298 TPYSIFNDQKENHI
+298 TPYSIFNNQKENHI

-326 IANNEI
+326 IANNEV
-332 DKRSLG
+332 DKRVLG
-338 VWKFNGE
+338 VWKFNSE

-350 TQNNANVNN
+350 TQNNANVNE
-359 MVKNTTSDNLIKDNN
+359 MVKNTTNDNLIKDNN
-374 IKQNNIIEND
+374 IKQNNIIDNN
-384 NVKNNNDSSFLDD
+384 NVKNNNDLSFLDD

-404 GDHSVDF
+404 GNHSVDF

-460 GMFIPMEMSF
+460 GVSIPMEMSF

>member
-29 MKEIYNRFGGNA
+29 MKEIYNKFGGNA

-56 ASNYAEFK
+56 ASNYAEFE

-75 ELQQTIT
+75 ELQQTIA

-92 QDNIDFE
+92 QD
-99 LQSALQNDL
+99 
-108 KDLEHSRDNKN
+108 
-119 KDDEE
+119 EE
-124 QTIQKSFEQDLD
+124 QAIQKSFEQDLD
-136 DLQNDNLDLEIK
+136 DLQNDKLNLEIK
-148 EFINKQDDDKDYQNK
+148 ESINKQDDKNYQNK
-163 EQYEKQLN
+163 EQLN

-217 KYSDKLFKKELLE
+217 KYSDQLFKKELLE

-236 SAKELQVLAIL
+236 SAKELQVLAML
-247 VNKKPSAMNTKHK
+247 VNKKPSAMNIKHK
-260 EFLNEVLM
+260 EFLHEVLM

-276 LKENGPIK
+276 LKENDPIK
-284 LALTYNIQ
+284 LAITYNIQ

-298 TPYSIFNDQKENHI
+298 TPYGIFNDQKENHI

-326 IANNEI
+326 IANNEV
-332 DKRSLG
+332 DKRVLG

-350 TQNNANVNN
+350 TQNNANINE
-359 MVKNTTSDNLIKDNN
+359 MVKNTTNDNLIKDNN
-374 IKQNNIIEND
+374 IKQNNIIDNN
-384 NVKNNNDSSFLDD
+384 NVKNNNDLSFLDD

-404 GDHSVDF
+404 GNHSVDF

-460 GMFIPMEMSF
+460 GVSIPMEMSF

>member
-29 MKEIYNRFGGNA
+29 MKEIYNKFGGNA

-82 TDKTQQQLLE
+82 TDEMQQQLLE

-99 LQSALQNDL
+99 LQSTLQNDL
-108 KDLEHSRDNKN
+108 KDLEHLSDNQN

-124 QTIQKSFEQDLD
+124 QTIQKSFEQDLE
-136 DLQNDNLDLEIK
+136 DLQNDKLNLEIK
-148 EFINKQDDDKDYQNK
+148 ESINKQEDKNYQNK
-163 EQYEKQLN
+163 EQYKEQLN
-171 TETKENIREN
+171 TETKENIRKN

-190 TNLKNFLHNRRENFK
+190 TNLKNFLHNRKENFK
-205 VTQQDLPSEKQK
+205 VTQQDLSSEKQK
-217 KYSDKLFKKELLE
+217 KYSDKLFKKDLLE

-236 SAKELQVLAIL
+236 SAKELQVLAML
-247 VNKKPSAMNTKHK
+247 VNKKPSAMKTKHK

-268 TALINNKN
+268 VALINNKN
-276 LKENGPIK
+276 LKENDPIK

-292 NSKANQ
+292 NSKTNQ
-298 TPYSIFNDQKENHI
+298 TPYSIFNNQKEYHI

-326 IANNEI
+326 IANNEV
-332 DKRSLG
+332 DKRVLG
-338 VWKFNGE
+338 VWKFNSE

-350 TQNNANVNN
+350 TQNNTNVNE
-359 MVKNTTSDNLIKDNN
+359 MVKNTTNDNLIKDNN
-374 IKQNNIIEND
+374 IKQNNIIDNN
-384 NVKNNNDSSFLDD
+384 NVKNNNDLSFLDD

-404 GDHSVDF
+404 GNHSVDF

-460 GMFIPMEMSF
+460 GVFIPMEMSF